1 MRSGEKY
8 EQVAKSSQRVSRKLA
23 VIYLLLV
30 VLFIS
35 LILFL

>member
-1 MRSGEKY
+1 MSSGDNNEH
-8 EQVAKSSQRVSRKLA
+8 VAKTSQRVSRKLT

-30 VLFIS
+30 ILFIS